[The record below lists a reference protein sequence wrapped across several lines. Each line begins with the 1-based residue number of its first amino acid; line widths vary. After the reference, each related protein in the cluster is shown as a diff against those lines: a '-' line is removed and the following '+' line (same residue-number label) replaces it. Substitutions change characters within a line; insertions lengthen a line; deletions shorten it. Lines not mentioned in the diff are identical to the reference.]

1 MKEYYSY
8 KFQVRTTEGMTPRL
22 GDQLVDDIKK
32 NSYFG
37 VCLGVMYV
45 VEFQKRGLPHVHIL
59 IWHFPKKYS
68 PTTTFDQSGFPNYK
82 RRKTNI
88 TIKKGKAELDNQYVV
103 PYNRDFD
110 LKALWDT
117 HWPHMVD
124 DILLNERKLTGNA
137 LLQLNEKQL
146 QYFGL
151 AEIHK
156 LLKSIGKSLKDYNQM
171 PQPPISYLDS
181 RLNNLIIE
189 ETSYD
194 VTEME
199 EEFKDLFANCNKEQL
214 EIAAATNSNREYA
227 EDDICIPEEFCNL
240 EVLNSVDKMIN
251 TTFPNFQGNY
261 KNPDYLSERAILT
274 PTNQTVGQVNS
285 NIVEM
290 LPGEMFSYFSVDT
303 AEDFPGTEHDQIASF
318 PPEYLNSINIS
329 GIPLHELKLK
339 VGVAVMLMRNLN
351 QTLGLCNGT
360 RMMVTKCLKH
370 CVQCEVISGSYKGT
384 RHFIPRMELC
394 PTETRLPFK
403 LCRKQMP
410 LQICYAMTIN
420 KVQGQSLQTVG
431 LFMPKSVFTHG
442 QLYVAVSRV
451 TSPQGLKFFI
461 DDLMGKPT
469 NITQNVVY
477 KEVFYN
483 VTVTL

>member
-1 MKEYYSY
+1 MMKLIPLCSP
-8 KFQVRTTEGMTPRL
+8 QNSPDVVARL
-22 GDQLVDDIKK
+22 FRLKLDQLVDDIKK

-45 VEFQKRGLPHVHIL
+45 VEFQKRGLPHVHML

-124 DILLNERKLTGNA
+124 DILLNQRKLIGNA

-171 PQPPISYLDS
+171 PQPPVSYLDS

-199 EEFKDLFANCNKEQL
+199 EEFKDLFANCNKEQFEVYNGVMNSIEKNEGGL
-214 EIAAATNSNREYA
+214 FFVYGSGGCGEIVASCITRSRLWKIAKVNKLLHNMRLNKGTTQTEIKSLRDFAKWVLDIRDGKIAVATNSNREDA

-240 EVLNSVDKMIN
+240 EVLNSVDEMIN
-251 TTFPNFQGNY
+251 TTFPNFKGND

-274 PTNQTVGQVNS
+274 PTNQTVGHVNS

-290 LPGEMFSYFSVDT
+290 LPE
-303 AEDFPGTEHDQIASF
+303 
-318 PPEYLNSINIS
+318 
-329 GIPLHELKLK
+329 
-339 VGVAVMLMRNLN
+339 
-351 QTLGLCNGT
+351 
-360 RMMVTKCLKH
+360 
-370 CVQCEVISGSYKGT
+370 
-384 RHFIPRMELC
+384 
-394 PTETRLPFK
+394 
-403 LCRKQMP
+403 
-410 LQICYAMTIN
+410 
-420 KVQGQSLQTVG
+420 VQGIVIA
-431 LFMPKSVFTHG
+431 FTD
-442 QLYVAVSRV
+442 S
-451 TSPQGLKFFI
+451 
-461 DDLMGKPT
+461 
-469 NITQNVVY
+469 
-477 KEVFYN
+477 
-483 VTVTL
+483 